1 MAHRRNRNKTDE
13 TEEIRSRIRDI
24 LIHKWDPI
32 GISGICPPDEYDSYI
47 STIFLMLSDVRTNHQ
62 RITDH
67 LSGIAAHSMG
77 LSDRPALRERCCIA
91 ATELMALRQEI
102 APR

>member
-1 MAHRRNRNKTDE
+1 MGHRRNRNK

-24 LIHKWDPI
+24 LTHKWDPI

-47 STIFLMLSDVRTNHQ
+47 GTIFLILSDVRTNHQ
-62 RITDH
+62 RITHH
-67 LSGIAAHSMG
+67 LSRIAAHSMG
-77 LSDRPALRERCCIA
+77 LSDRPALRERCRLA
-91 ATELMALRQEI
+91 AMELMALRQEI